1 MTITCDENAINFDK
15 VPNLF
20 SPSNP
25 MSLNHSIKYAA
36 ELNLLLNNPD
46 EMDEEYVPTTDGQIS
61 SIIENNYSTND
72 EQMSSNEQL
81 LLQSDQNAT
90 ACSSKSDTVSNNTS
104 LTKSSIDF
112 ISFPSFPSDQN
123 VTEVNFDDIF
133 N

>member
-1 MTITCDENAINFDK
+1 MTIACDENAIHFDK

-36 ELNLLLNNPD
+36 ELNLLLSNPD
-46 EMDEEYVPTTDGQIS
+46 EMDEDYVPTTDGQIS
-61 SIIENNYSTND
+61 SIIENSYSTHD
-72 EQMSSNEQL
+72 DQMSSNEQL

-90 ACSSKSDTVSNNTS
+90 ACSSKSDAVSNTS
-104 LTKSSIDF
+104 LSKSSNIDF
-112 ISFPSFPSDQN
+112 ITFPSFPSDQN